1 MNRRFAMRVAVVTE
15 NFLPKL
21 DGVTRTLAM
30 LLEHLRRRGHQ
41 AILIGPEGSP
51 RRYAGFR
58 VFGARGLPLP
68 FYPEL
73 RALAPPPEFGQRLSW
88 FRPDVLHVADPVLL
102 GAAGI
107 GWARRVGVPIVS
119 SYHTNLAAY
128 CAHYGFPFLQ
138 EPSWFYRRLLHN
150 QCGATLC
157 PSPSTARVVERRGF
171 ERVAVWPRG
180 VDASLFNPGKR
191 SEAWRRQIA
200 PGAKKIVLYA
210 GRLSYEK
217 NLGVLVDAFKALDEP
232 ETHLVLVGDGPA
244 REGLERSLA
253 RRAVTF
259 TGYLMGEAL
268 AVAYASADVF
278 AFPSLTE
285 TFGQVVQEAMAS
297 GLPVVGFD
305 AEGVR
310 DLVTTGVTGLLA
322 QAHTIA
328 AFAEAL
334 RSLLC
339 SDQLRADLGAQAQD
353 FAATRA
359 WEIVMDQLL
368 AIYAE
373 VIASYDHDAAA

>member
-1 MNRRFAMRVAVVTE
+1 MRVAVVTE

-30 LLEHLRRRGHQ
+30 LLEHLRRRGYQ

-88 FRPDVLHVADPVLL
+88 FKPDVLHVADPMLL

-107 GWARRVGVPIVS
+107 AWARRVGVPVVS

-138 EPSWFYRRLLHN
+138 EPAWFYRKILHN
-150 QCGATLC
+150 QCEATLC
-157 PSPSTARVVERRGF
+157 PSPSTASAVERRGF
-171 ERVAVWPRG
+171 ERVGVWPRG
-180 VDASLFNPGKR
+180 VDSVLFHPAKR
-191 SEAWRRQIA
+191 SEEWRRA
-200 PGAKKIVLYA
+200 FGGETKKITLYV

-232 ETHLVLVGDGPA
+232 DAHLALIGDGPA
-244 REGLERSLA
+244 RESLERSLMGH
-253 RRAVTF
+253 AVSF
-259 TGYLMGEAL
+259 TGYLTGEAL
-268 AVAYASADVF
+268 AMAYASADVF

-297 GLPVVGFD
+297 GLPVVSFD

-310 DLVTTGVTGLLA
+310 DLVTNGETGLLA
-322 QAHTIA
+322 QDRSTR
-328 AFAEAL
+328 AFTEAL
-334 RSLLC
+334 RGALH
-339 SDQLRADLGAQAQD
+339 SDQLRAALGARAHA
-353 FAATRA
+353 FAATRT
-359 WEIVMDQLL
+359 WENVMDGLIAVYQD
-368 AIYAE
+368 AIAT
-373 VIASYDHDAAA
+373 YDSDAAA

>member
-1 MNRRFAMRVAVVTE
+1 MRVAVVTE

-73 RALAPPPEFGQRLSW
+73 RALAPPLEFGQRLSR
-88 FRPDVLHVADPVLL
+88 FRPDVLHVADPMLL

-107 GWARRVGVPIVS
+107 AWARRVGAPIVS

-138 EPSWFYRRLLHN
+138 EPAWFYRKLLHN
-150 QCGATLC
+150 QCETTLC
-157 PSPSTARVVERRGF
+157 PSPSTAREVERHGF
-171 ERVAVWPRG
+171 ERVSVWPRG
-180 VDASLFNPGKR
+180 VDSALFNPSQR
-191 SEAWRRQIA
+191 SEEWRRA
-200 PGAKKIVLYA
+200 FGDKAKKIVLYV

-217 NLGVLVDAFKALDEP
+217 NLQVLADAFKALDEP
-232 ETHLVLVGDGPA
+232 GVALVLVGDGPA
-244 REGLERSLA
+244 RESLEQSLA
-253 RRAVTF
+253 GNAVAF
-259 TGYLMGEAL
+259 TGYLTGEAL
-268 AVAYASADVF
+268 AMAYASADVF

-310 DLVTTGVTGLLA
+310 DLVTDGETGLLA
-322 QAHTIA
+322 GDQSAL

-334 RSLLC
+334 RRALH
-339 SDQLRADLGAQAQD
+339 SDQLRATLGARAHA
-353 FAATRA
+353 FAATRN
-359 WEIVMDQLL
+359 WEGVMDRLL
-368 AIYAE
+368 AMYEEAITG
-373 VIASYDHDAAA
+373 YDSDAAA

>member
-1 MNRRFAMRVAVVTE
+1 MRVAIVTE

-88 FRPDVLHVADPVLL
+88 FRPDVLHVADPMLL

-138 EPSWFYRRLLHN
+138 EPAWFYRRLLHN
-150 QCGATLC
+150 QCEVTLC
-157 PSPSTARVVERRGF
+157 PSPSTAREVERRGF
-171 ERVAVWPRG
+171 ERVGVWPRG
-180 VDASLFNPGKR
+180 VDSVLFNPAKR
-191 SEAWRRQIA
+191 SEEWRRA
-200 PGAKKIVLYA
+200 SGGGARKIILYA

-217 NLGVLVDAFKALDEP
+217 NLGALVDAFEALDEP
-232 ETHLVLVGDGPA
+232 DTRLVLVGAGPA
-244 REGLERSLA
+244 RESLEQSLA
-253 RRAVTF
+253 GRAVTF
-259 TGYLMGEAL
+259 TGYLTGEAL
-268 AVAYASADVF
+268 ATAYASADVF
-278 AFPSLTE
+278 AFPSLTD

-310 DLVTTGVTGLLA
+310 DLVSSGETGLLA
-322 QAHTIA
+322 HGASTRS
-328 AFAEAL
+328 FTEAL
-334 RSLLC
+334 RSVLH
-339 SDQLRADLGAQAQD
+339 SDESRATLGARARAI
-353 FAATRA
+353 AATRA
-359 WEIVMDQLL
+359 WESVMDGLL
-368 AIYAE
+368 AVYEDA
-373 VIASYDHDAAA
+373 IATYDHDAAA